1 MAGWGI
7 NNGDHWS
14 AEKFDNYGFRRSDLK
29 SFADKIG
36 VNLEIPLEDI
46 IANPTGNVNE
56 NPSQED
62 INHLKSKIASL
73 EKHIE
78 KLTSERPKSL
88 GLYRADDPL
97 LLAIEIRNREWA
109 SYDPDNDRM
118 TRGNQAAIKQ
128 ELEQRGFTSRQAE
141 SIELV
146 ACPIIR
152 GRQT

>member
-1 MAGWGI
+1 MAGWGM
-7 NNGDHWS
+7 NNSDHWS
-14 AEKFDNYGFRRSDLK
+14 AEKFDKYGFRRSDLK

-36 VNLEIPLEDI
+36 VNLETPLEDI
-46 IANPTGNVNE
+46 IATPAKIVSGAS
-56 NPSQED
+56 SQED
-62 INHLKSKIASL
+62 IHQLKSKVASL
-73 EKHIE
+73 EQYIE
-78 KLTSERPKSL
+78 KLTSERPISL

-152 GRQT
+152 GKQT